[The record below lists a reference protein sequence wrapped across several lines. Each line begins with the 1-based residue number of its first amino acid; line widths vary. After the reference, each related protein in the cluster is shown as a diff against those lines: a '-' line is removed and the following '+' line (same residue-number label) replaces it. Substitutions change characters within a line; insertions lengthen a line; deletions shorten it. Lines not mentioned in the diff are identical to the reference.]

1 MISLLNKI
9 RQLLSPRDKKIMV
22 LLVLMMAA
30 GAVLEMIGV
39 SILMPIIAVVTR
51 PELLEQNRY
60 LRLIHQFIAPSSER
74 EFLLTMCV
82 LVILFFLLKNL
93 FAGITIYCQ
102 SRFVYAKAAELSR
115 RLYGN
120 YLAAPYLFHLNHN
133 SAELITN
140 INQLGLL
147 VNGVLLPLMLVATG
161 CFVIAGLCV
170 LLLYFSPVT
179 TLVAATATCGM
190 LLLLY
195 YPFRNFL
202 YRIGARLQEVYQR
215 QLKFLMQGLGG
226 IKETKV
232 RNAESS
238 FLAGYGRSAEERGN
252 LELANYVTGQLP
264 RLCLESFVILAAVG
278 ALAAFVAAGMASGT
292 IILTAALF
300 GAALY
305 RLLPSISR
313 VHYNLVQIRQNVCI
327 FNLLWND
334 LVQAPTQPAPSAG
347 APIEFRHEFS
357 VENVTFR
364 YQENRPPVLEH
375 FSMTIPRHSSVA
387 LIGPTGCGK
396 TTLVDLLLGLLK
408 PQSGK
413 ITVDGRNIEEN
424 LPSWQKKIGY
434 VPQFIY
440 LLDDS
445 IRENVAFG
453 VPPEEIDDNRVWQ
466 VLEQAQIADFV
477 RSLPGQLAEPMGE
490 LGSRLSGGQR
500 QRIGI
505 ARALYAA
512 PEILIL
518 DEATSALDLETER
531 AFADAL
537 AKLKGPG
544 GTSGPCS
551 GELFRPERN
560 GCQRKY
566 AGMTRDS
573 GCRLPAM
580 AATSSSAVRLPHSRR
595 GATTT

>member
-147 VNGVLLPLMLVATG
+147 VNGVLLPLMLVATE

-179 TLVAATATCGM
+179 TIVAATATCGM

-387 LIGPTGCGK
+387 LIF
-396 TTLVDLLLGLLK
+396 
-408 PQSGK
+408 S
-413 ITVDGRNIEEN
+413 
-424 LPSWQKKIGY
+424 
-434 VPQFIY
+434 
-440 LLDDS
+440 
-445 IRENVAFG
+445 
-453 VPPEEIDDNRVWQ
+453 
-466 VLEQAQIADFV
+466 
-477 RSLPGQLAEPMGE
+477 
-490 LGSRLSGGQR
+490 
-500 QRIGI
+500 
-505 ARALYAA
+505 
-512 PEILIL
+512 
-518 DEATSALDLETER
+518 
-531 AFADAL
+531 
-537 AKLKGPG
+537 
-544 GTSGPCS
+544 
-551 GELFRPERN
+551 
-560 GCQRKY
+560 
-566 AGMTRDS
+566 S
-573 GCRLPAM
+573 GC
-580 AATSSSAVRLPHSRR
+580 
-595 GATTT
+595 

>member
-30 GAVLEMIGV
+30 GAVLEIIGV

-147 VNGVLLPLMLVATG
+147 VNGVLLPLMLVATE

-453 VPPEEIDDNRVWQ
+453 VPPEEIDDSRVWQ

-537 AKLKGPG
+537 AKLKGAL
-544 GTSGPCS
+544 TI
-551 GELFRPERN
+551 LTIAHRPATVQMCDRVV
-560 GCQRKY
+560 RLVPA
-566 AGMTRDS
+566 AG
-573 GCRLPAM
+573 
-580 AATSSSAVRLPHSRR
+580 SSSARNETDVSGNTRE
-595 GATTT
+595 